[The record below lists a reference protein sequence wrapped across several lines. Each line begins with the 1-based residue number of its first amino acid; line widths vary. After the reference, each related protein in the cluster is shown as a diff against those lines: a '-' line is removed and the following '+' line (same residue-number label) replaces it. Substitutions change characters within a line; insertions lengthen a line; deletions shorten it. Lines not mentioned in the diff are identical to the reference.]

1 MACGTLSELED
12 IFLVGPIGENG
23 WDLLE
28 ELLSVVSHTMKVY
41 DEIGLERSGTP
52 ASTAKQ
58 QSQQQQSQQQQSQ
71 QQQQQMSDVYDTPRK
86 EAMVIENHIVHLSP
100 PPETPETHQSVL
112 PRKIDVGL
120 LFKKKN
126 EDETD
131 QKPVEN
137 VNPNKISDEMMDEGK
152 AQSVTQQQQTVEAET
167 SRRSARLKEIH
178 HVTTTPARFL
188 VSLTDLTPNRTN
200 KIVDVS
206 SGRTKSN
213 RRRDFNDNNNI

>member
-1 MACGTLSELED
+1 MCDQIIINVSPKAVKFIDWSETEKQS
-12 IFLVGPIGENG
+12 
-23 WDLLE
+23 
-28 ELLSVVSHTMKVY
+28 SVVSHTMKVY

-52 ASTAKQ
+52 ASTAK
-58 QSQQQQSQQQQSQ
+58 QQSQ

-137 VNPNKISDEMMDEGK
+137 VNPNKISDEMMEEGK
-152 AQSVTQQQQTVEAET
+152 AQSVTQQQQTVETET